1 MKSLLCVV
9 VAAFAFGAT
18 ALTAGARP
26 PRQSA
31 TTIHIGEFS
40 NLVAPNRAVVGA
52 HIAVRTALGPQ
63 TDTSPRRTHTGTVT
77 VLPPPVP
84 ALSSDS
90 ALLQNPHPMGPGTLW
105 YQGPPGQQCIYA
117 PYTSPLCFA
126 IVQPNGGHLDP
137 AAVAAQVAQTM
148 DLVLPPIEASPS
160 ASRSGLTGDTSWF
173 WLARRPSRNQVTVNL
188 GAETVTVSADP
199 SATEWFFGDGG
210 GRAGGPGVA
219 YLPGPPPAD
228 AITHVYDTR
237 CLPGDQGRDPNV
249 LPSCGGD
256 GYQVVARVSWTI
268 SFVATGP
275 VAGSGG
281 LPTRTT
287 ESELVYPVSEA
298 RAFLVGGS
306 S

>member
-1 MKSLLCVV
+1 MKWLRCVLV
-9 VAAFAFGAT
+9 GVFALGAT
-18 ALTAGARP
+18 AATAGAHP

-40 NLVAPNRAVVGA
+40 NLVAPNRAVVGV
-52 HIAVRTALGPQ
+52 HIAERTALASQ
-63 TDTSPRRTHTGTVT
+63 ADTSARRAHTSMVRAS
-77 VLPPPVP
+77 PPPVP
-84 ALSSDS
+84 TLSSDS
-90 ALLQNPHPMGPGTLW
+90 SLLQNPHPMGPGTLW

-117 PYTSPLCFA
+117 PSTSPLCFA
-126 IVQPNGGHLDP
+126 VVQPNGARLDP
-137 AAVAAQVAQTM
+137 ALIAAQVARTM
-148 DLVLPPIEASPS
+148 DLLLPPIEASPS
-160 ASRSGLTGDTSWF
+160 ASRSGLTGDQTWF
-173 WLARRPSRNQVTVNL
+173 WLARRPSRNQTTVNL
-188 GAETVTVSADP
+188 GAETVTITADP

-219 YLPGPPPAD
+219 YQPRPTPAD

-256 GYQVVARVSWTI
+256 GYQVVAQVSWTI
-268 SFVATGP
+268 SFAASGP

-281 LPTRTT
+281 LPARTT
-287 ESELVYPVSEA
+287 ESDLVYPVSEA
-298 RAFLVGGS
+298 RAFLMGGS